1 MCFVLAWKTGFAE
14 RYVAP
19 MLSHHKHGTLEVL
32 IPSSLR
38 MVCIHITSAVAF
50 AKALYSA
57 SVLDLDTVGCLR
69 ALQDI
74 RFEPKNTANPPVDLR
89 SSIHPAQSA
98 SENALIKVDIDFVNV
113 RPVVIVFF
121 RYLKILLTAVQC
133 VVVGECKY

>member
-19 MLSHHKHGTLEVL
+19 ILSHHKHGTLEVL

-38 MVCIHITSAVAF
+38 MVCTHMTSAVAF

-69 ALQDI
+69 ALQDMI
-74 RFEPKNTANPPVDLR
+74 FDPKKTLQ
-89 SSIHPAQSA
+89 IHLWTFYHQYILP
-98 SENALIKVDIDFVNV
+98 NLH
-113 RPVVIVFF
+113 
-121 RYLKILLTAVQC
+121 LKMH
-133 VVVGECKY
+133 